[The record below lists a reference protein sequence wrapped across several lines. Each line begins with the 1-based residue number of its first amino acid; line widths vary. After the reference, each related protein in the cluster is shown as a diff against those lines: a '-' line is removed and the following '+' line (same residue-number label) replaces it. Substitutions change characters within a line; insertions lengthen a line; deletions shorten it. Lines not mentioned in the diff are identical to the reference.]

1 MRKRKIGNKIKKK
14 INEFLLG
21 EDGNISKEKV
31 LKVGGILMTAGMI
44 LGSDVVH
51 AGHSNVN
58 RFYASGDC
66 VEHSSH
72 NSHGSHSSHGQW

>member
-1 MRKRKIGNKIKKK
+1 MRKRKIGNKIKK
-14 INEFLLG
+14 N
-21 EDGNISKEKV
+21 N
-31 LKVGGILMTAGMI
+31 
-44 LGSDVVH
+44 VVH